1 MPRPSVGTLFRILST
16 QCAQS
21 TSVTKTAVTISFSFS
36 FFSFFTAPE
45 TSESPAH
52 RSSAAH
58 RITILFIVLYGF
70 YRFDTVNRG

>member
-21 TSVTKTAVTISFSFS
+21 TSVTKTVVTIAFS

-58 RITILFIVLYGF
+58 RIMILFIVLYGF